1 MSALARAVNPA
12 PLPQSEPRHIE
23 VVPTRAQRKA
33 RPKVFYAMITVGG
46 LFAVLIAQLLLSIVV
61 SDGAYEIA
69 ALQQQQRELARDEQ
83 QLTEALHVLESPQHL
98 AANAVAL
105 GMVTSTGTAYLRL
118 ADGAVLGAAV
128 QAKPTDG
135 IVTGED
141 GQTLIPNV
149 LLGGVPLVTPAAG
162 EPTTG
167 APDGGSTD
175 GSIAST
181 EALPA
186 PTTR

>member
-1 MSALARAVNPA
+1 MSALARAVNPS
-12 PLPQSEPRHIE
+12 PLPQPEPRHIE
-23 VVPTRAQRKA
+23 VVPTRQQRKA
-33 RPKVFYAMITVGG
+33 RPKVAYAMITVGG

-69 ALQQQQRELARDEQ
+69 ALQQDQRELARDEQ
-83 QLTEALHVLESPQHL
+83 QLTEALQVLESPQHL

-105 GMVTSTGTAYLRL
+105 GMVTNTGTAYLRI
-118 ADGAVLGAAV
+118 ADGAVLGTAV
-128 QAKPTDG
+128 QAKTTDG
-135 IVTGED
+135 IVAGED
-141 GQTLIPNV
+141 GLTLIPNV
-149 LLGGVPLVTPAAG
+149 LLGGVPIVTPASGAQ
-162 EPTTG
+162 TDG
-167 APDGGSTD
+167 APAGGDPS